1 MATRKKTKSTS
12 SSDDIEDRVTRW
24 AKQVVSGEFLAGPDI
39 RNACKRHLKDL
50 ETGHERG
57 LFFDL
62 ASANRAISFFPKVL
76 RLSGGDHEGKPFN
89 LLDWQAFIVGS
100 LFGWKDAD
108 GTRRFRMCYVE
119 SGKGSGKSPLAGGIG
134 LYGLVADQEA
144 SAEVYAAAPLALDT
158 PVPTPKGWTTQGE
171 LKVGDKVFDENGKPC
186 TVTYLSPILNDRECF
201 EVEFD
206 DGTVIVSDANHRWQT
221 IDTRGQ
227 KPSLYQP
234 KVVTTAEIARTLRSP
249 SGRLRH
255 RIEIA
260 GAIKTTG
267 KKLPIDP
274 YTLGVWLG
282 DGRVNR
288 GAICCHKDDV
298 EHLDLI
304 SAAGYQL
311 SSMNSQGDTRYFTI
325 LGLRT
330 QLGRLGLLNN
340 KHVPDIYLRA
350 SYQQRLNL
358 LAGLMDTDGTCTK
371 TGECRFTNREK
382 RLAEAVHE
390 LATGLG
396 IKSNIR
402 QIEVE
407 QAQHYVVSFKAS
419 KSIKVFNLSRKH
431 ARQIEAV
438 DTRAKARYVK
448 EVRPCKSV
456 PVRCIEVDS
465 PNHLYLVTKSH
476 IATHNTKKDQA
487 MVLFRDAVSMVNQS
501 PQLSSRLK
509 KSGTGQSV
517 WNLAYLAKNSFFR
530 PISSDNGQ
538 SGPRPH
544 MALIDEVHE
553 HKNNNVVEMMR
564 AGTKGRKQALIFMIT
579 NSGHDRT
586 SVCYSYHEYGKA
598 ICAGTKED
606 DSFFAF
612 ICSLDE
618 GDDPINDES
627 CWQKANPSLG
637 HTFTHKYLREQVTQ
651 AKGMPAKESIVR
663 RLNFCQWV
671 DSASPWLSA
680 DTWMD
685 CEDDFDITEL
695 YGEECY
701 GGLDLSGTRDLTA
714 LALYF
719 PRVKTLLVDFWT
731 PKDTLLDRERTDNVP
746 YSAWLRQG
754 YIHAPPGHAVDYSFV
769 AERIA
774 ELSALFEIKSIGFD
788 QYRIHYLEPELAE
801 ANVFIPLVKHGQGYY
816 KASESNLWMPRSIE
830 LFEKLITDKEIRIK
844 TNPCLRW
851 NAASAVLEADAKDNR
866 IFTKKKSTGRI
877 DGVVAAAMAVGTAL
891 ESDGVDDTEDWLA
904 AIKDP
909 IY

>member
-1 MATRKKTKSTS
+1 MVVRKKKKSTS
-12 SSDDIEDRVTRW
+12 SSDNHQDRVTRW
-24 AKQVVSGEFLAGPDI
+24 AKEVVSGEFLAGPDI

-57 LFFDL
+57 LYFDL
-62 ASANRAISFFPKVL
+62 DAANRAISFFPKVL
-76 RLSGGDHEGKPFN
+76 RLSGGDHEGKPFQ

-108 GTRRFRMCYVE
+108 NTRRFRMCYVE

-134 LYGLVADQEA
+134 LYGLVADGEA
-144 SAEVYAAAPLALDT
+144 SAEVYAAA
-158 PVPTPKGWTTQGE
+158 
-171 LKVGDKVFDENGKPC
+171 
-186 TVTYLSPILNDRECF
+186 
-201 EVEFD
+201 
-206 DGTVIVSDANHRWQT
+206 
-221 IDTRGQ
+221 
-227 KPSLYQP
+227 
-234 KVVTTAEIARTLRSP
+234 
-249 SGRLRH
+249 
-255 RIEIA
+255 
-260 GAIKTTG
+260 
-267 KKLPIDP
+267 
-274 YTLGVWLG
+274 
-282 DGRVNR
+282 
-288 GAICCHKDDV
+288 
-298 EHLDLI
+298 
-304 SAAGYQL
+304 
-311 SSMNSQGDTRYFTI
+311 
-325 LGLRT
+325 
-330 QLGRLGLLNN
+330 
-340 KHVPDIYLRA
+340 
-350 SYQQRLNL
+350 
-358 LAGLMDTDGTCTK
+358 
-371 TGECRFTNREK
+371 
-382 RLAEAVHE
+382 
-390 LATGLG
+390 
-396 IKSNIR
+396 
-402 QIEVE
+402 
-407 QAQHYVVSFKAS
+407 
-419 KSIKVFNLSRKH
+419 
-431 ARQIEAV
+431 
-438 DTRAKARYVK
+438 
-448 EVRPCKSV
+448 
-456 PVRCIEVDS
+456 
-465 PNHLYLVTKSH
+465 
-476 IATHNTKKDQA
+476 TKKDQA
-487 MVLFRDAVSMVNQS
+487 MILFRDAVSMVNQS

-517 WNLAYLAKNSFFR
+517 WNLAYIAKNSFFR

-586 SVCYSYHEYGKA
+586 SVCYSYHEYGKS

-627 CWQKANPSLG
+627 CWPKANPSLG

-680 DTWMD
+680 DTWTD
-685 CEDDFDITEL
+685 CEDDIDINEL
-695 YGEECY
+695 IGEECY

-714 LALYF
+714 LGLYF
-719 PRVKTLLVDFWT
+719 PRIKTLLVEFWT

-746 YSAWLRQG
+746 YTAWLTQG
-754 YIHAPPGHAVDYSFV
+754 FIHAPPGHAVDYSFV

-774 ELSALFEIKSIGFD
+774 DLSAQFDIKCIGFD
-788 QYRIHYLEPELAE
+788 QYRINYLEPVLVE
-801 ANVFIPLVKHGQGYY
+801 ANVYIPLVKHGQGYY

-844 TNPCLRW
+844 VNPCLRW

-877 DGVVAAAMAVGTAL
+877 DGVVAAAMSVGTAL
-891 ESDGVDDTEDWLA
+891 ESEGIDDDEDWLE
-904 AIKDP
+904 AIRDP
-909 IY
+909 IYS

>member
-1 MATRKKTKSTS
+1 MATRKKTSSTN
-12 SSDDIEDRVTRW
+12 SSDNAEDRVTRW
-24 AKQVVSGEFLAGPDI
+24 AKQVASGEFLAGPDI

-134 LYGLVADQEA
+134 LYGLVADGEA
-144 SAEVYAAAPLALDT
+144 SAEIYAAA
-158 PVPTPKGWTTQGE
+158 
-171 LKVGDKVFDENGKPC
+171 
-186 TVTYLSPILNDRECF
+186 
-201 EVEFD
+201 
-206 DGTVIVSDANHRWQT
+206 
-221 IDTRGQ
+221 
-227 KPSLYQP
+227 
-234 KVVTTAEIARTLRSP
+234 
-249 SGRLRH
+249 
-255 RIEIA
+255 
-260 GAIKTTG
+260 
-267 KKLPIDP
+267 
-274 YTLGVWLG
+274 
-282 DGRVNR
+282 
-288 GAICCHKDDV
+288 
-298 EHLDLI
+298 
-304 SAAGYQL
+304 
-311 SSMNSQGDTRYFTI
+311 
-325 LGLRT
+325 
-330 QLGRLGLLNN
+330 
-340 KHVPDIYLRA
+340 
-350 SYQQRLNL
+350 
-358 LAGLMDTDGTCTK
+358 
-371 TGECRFTNREK
+371 
-382 RLAEAVHE
+382 
-390 LATGLG
+390 
-396 IKSNIR
+396 
-402 QIEVE
+402 
-407 QAQHYVVSFKAS
+407 
-419 KSIKVFNLSRKH
+419 
-431 ARQIEAV
+431 
-438 DTRAKARYVK
+438 
-448 EVRPCKSV
+448 
-456 PVRCIEVDS
+456 
-465 PNHLYLVTKSH
+465 
-476 IATHNTKKDQA
+476 TKKDQA

-695 YGEECY
+695 YGEECF

-754 YIHAPPGHAVDYSFV
+754 FIHAPPGHAVDYSFV
-769 AERIA
+769 AERVA

-830 LFEKLITDKEIRIK
+830 LFEKLITSKEIRIK

>member
-1 MATRKKTKSTS
+1 MVVRKKKKSTS
-12 SSDDIEDRVTRW
+12 SSDNHQDRVTRW
-24 AKQVVSGEFLAGPDI
+24 AKEVVSGEFLAGPDI

-57 LFFDL
+57 LYFDL
-62 ASANRAISFFPKVL
+62 DAANRAISFFPKVL
-76 RLSGGDHEGKPFN
+76 RLSGGDHEGKPFQ

-108 GTRRFRMCYVE
+108 NTRRFRMCYVE

-134 LYGLVADQEA
+134 LYGLVADGEA
-144 SAEVYAAAPLALDT
+144 SAEVYAAA
-158 PVPTPKGWTTQGE
+158 
-171 LKVGDKVFDENGKPC
+171 
-186 TVTYLSPILNDRECF
+186 
-201 EVEFD
+201 
-206 DGTVIVSDANHRWQT
+206 
-221 IDTRGQ
+221 
-227 KPSLYQP
+227 
-234 KVVTTAEIARTLRSP
+234 
-249 SGRLRH
+249 
-255 RIEIA
+255 
-260 GAIKTTG
+260 
-267 KKLPIDP
+267 
-274 YTLGVWLG
+274 
-282 DGRVNR
+282 
-288 GAICCHKDDV
+288 
-298 EHLDLI
+298 
-304 SAAGYQL
+304 
-311 SSMNSQGDTRYFTI
+311 
-325 LGLRT
+325 
-330 QLGRLGLLNN
+330 
-340 KHVPDIYLRA
+340 
-350 SYQQRLNL
+350 
-358 LAGLMDTDGTCTK
+358 
-371 TGECRFTNREK
+371 
-382 RLAEAVHE
+382 
-390 LATGLG
+390 
-396 IKSNIR
+396 
-402 QIEVE
+402 
-407 QAQHYVVSFKAS
+407 
-419 KSIKVFNLSRKH
+419 
-431 ARQIEAV
+431 
-438 DTRAKARYVK
+438 
-448 EVRPCKSV
+448 
-456 PVRCIEVDS
+456 
-465 PNHLYLVTKSH
+465 
-476 IATHNTKKDQA
+476 TKKDQA
-487 MVLFRDAVSMVNQS
+487 MILFRDAVSMVNQS

-517 WNLAYLAKNSFFR
+517 WNLAYIAKNSFFR

-586 SVCYSYHEYGKA
+586 SVCYSYHEYGKS

-627 CWQKANPSLG
+627 CWPKANPSLG
-637 HTFTHKYLREQVTQ
+637 HTFTHKYLREQVIQ

-680 DTWMD
+680 DTWTD
-685 CEDDFDITEL
+685 CEDDIDINEL
-695 YGEECY
+695 IGEECY

-714 LALYF
+714 LGLYF
-719 PRVKTLLVDFWT
+719 PRIKTLLVEFWT

-746 YSAWLRQG
+746 YTAWLTQG
-754 YIHAPPGHAVDYSFV
+754 FIQAPPGHAVDYSFV

-774 ELSALFEIKSIGFD
+774 DLSAQFDIKCIGFD
-788 QYRIHYLEPELAE
+788 QYRINYLEPVLVE
-801 ANVFIPLVKHGQGYY
+801 ANVYIPLVKHGQGYY

-844 TNPCLRW
+844 VNPCLRW

-891 ESDGVDDTEDWLA
+891 ESQDIDDEEDWLE
-904 AIKDP
+904 AIRDP
-909 IY
+909 IYS

>member
-1 MATRKKTKSTS
+1 MVVRKKKTSTS
-12 SSDDIEDRVTRW
+12 SLDKHQDHVTRW
-24 AKQVVSGEFLAGPDI
+24 AKEVVSGEFLAGPDI

-57 LFFDL
+57 LYFDL
-62 ASANRAISFFPKVL
+62 EAANRAISFFPKVL
-76 RLSGGDHEGKPFN
+76 RLSGGDHEGKPFQ

-100 LFGWKDAD
+100 LFGWKAEDH
-108 GTRRFRMCYVE
+108 TRRFRMCYVE
-119 SGKGSGKSPLAGGIG
+119 SGKGSGKSPLAGGVG
-134 LYGLVADQEA
+134 LYGLVADNEA

-158 PVPTPKGWTTQGE
+158 AVPTPKGWTTQGK
-171 LKVGDKVFDENGKPC
+171 LKVGDQVFDHTGKPC
-186 TVTYLSPILNDRECF
+186 NVTYLSPILYNRKCYEI
-201 EVEFD
+201 EFD
-206 DGTVIVSDANHRWQT
+206 DGTVIISDANHRWET

-227 KPSLYQP
+227 KPSLYAA
-234 KVVTTAEIARTLRSP
+234 KVVTTAEISTTLRSP

-260 GAIKTTG
+260 DALKVPAQ
-267 KKLPIDP
+267 KLPIDP

-288 GAICCHKDDV
+288 GAICHHKDDI
-298 EHLDLI
+298 EHLALI
-304 SAAGYQL
+304 KSAGYEL
-311 SSMNSQGDTRYFTI
+311 SSMKSQGDTCYLTI

-330 QLGRLGLLNN
+330 QLRGLGLIDN

-350 SYQQRLNL
+350 SYQQRLSL

-382 RLAEAVHE
+382 RLAEAVHD

-396 IKSNIR
+396 VKSNIH

-407 QAQHYVVSFKAS
+407 FSPHYVVSFKAP
-419 KSIKVFNLSRKH
+419 KSVKVFHLSRKH
-431 ARQIEAV
+431 ARQIDTV
-438 DTRAKARYVK
+438 DTRAKARYIRSVT
-448 EVRPCKSV
+448 PCKSV

-465 PNHLYLVTKSH
+465 TKHLYLVTKSH

-487 MVLFRDAVSMVNQS
+487 MILFRDAVSMVNQS

-517 WNLAYLAKNSFFR
+517 WNLAYIAKNSFFR

-586 SVCYSYHEYGKA
+586 SVCYSYHEYGKS

-627 CWQKANPSLG
+627 CWPKANPSLG
-637 HTFTHKYLREQVTQ
+637 HTFNHKYLREQVTQ

-671 DSASPWLSA
+671 DSASPWLSS
-680 DTWMD
+680 DTWTD
-685 CEDDFDITEL
+685 CEDDIDINEL
-695 YGEECY
+695 IGEECY

-714 LALYF
+714 LGLYF
-719 PRVKTLLVDFWT
+719 PRVKTLLVEFWT

-746 YSAWLRQG
+746 YSLWEKQG
-754 YIHAPPGHAVDYSFV
+754 FIHAPPGHAVDYSFV

-774 ELSALFEIKSIGFD
+774 DLSAQFDIKCIGFD
-788 QYRIHYLEPELAE
+788 QYRINYLEPVLVE
-801 ANVFIPLVKHGQGYY
+801 ANVYIPLVKHGQGYY

-830 LFEKLITDKEIRIK
+830 LFEKLITDKEIKIK
-844 TNPCLRW
+844 INPCLRW

-891 ESDGVDDTEDWLA
+891 ESEGIDDDEDWLE
-904 AIKDP
+904 AIRDP

>member
-1 MATRKKTKSTS
+1 MVVRKKKKSTS
-12 SSDDIEDRVTRW
+12 SSDNHQDRVTRW
-24 AKQVVSGEFLAGPDI
+24 AKEVVSGEFLAGPDI

-57 LFFDL
+57 LYFDL
-62 ASANRAISFFPKVL
+62 DAANRAISFFPKVL
-76 RLSGGDHEGKPFN
+76 RLSGGDHEGKPFQ

-108 GTRRFRMCYVE
+108 NTRRFRMCYVE

-134 LYGLVADQEA
+134 LYGLVADGEA
-144 SAEVYAAAPLALDT
+144 SAEVYAAA
-158 PVPTPKGWTTQGE
+158 
-171 LKVGDKVFDENGKPC
+171 
-186 TVTYLSPILNDRECF
+186 
-201 EVEFD
+201 
-206 DGTVIVSDANHRWQT
+206 
-221 IDTRGQ
+221 
-227 KPSLYQP
+227 
-234 KVVTTAEIARTLRSP
+234 
-249 SGRLRH
+249 
-255 RIEIA
+255 
-260 GAIKTTG
+260 
-267 KKLPIDP
+267 
-274 YTLGVWLG
+274 
-282 DGRVNR
+282 
-288 GAICCHKDDV
+288 
-298 EHLDLI
+298 
-304 SAAGYQL
+304 
-311 SSMNSQGDTRYFTI
+311 
-325 LGLRT
+325 
-330 QLGRLGLLNN
+330 
-340 KHVPDIYLRA
+340 
-350 SYQQRLNL
+350 
-358 LAGLMDTDGTCTK
+358 
-371 TGECRFTNREK
+371 
-382 RLAEAVHE
+382 
-390 LATGLG
+390 
-396 IKSNIR
+396 
-402 QIEVE
+402 
-407 QAQHYVVSFKAS
+407 
-419 KSIKVFNLSRKH
+419 
-431 ARQIEAV
+431 
-438 DTRAKARYVK
+438 
-448 EVRPCKSV
+448 
-456 PVRCIEVDS
+456 
-465 PNHLYLVTKSH
+465 
-476 IATHNTKKDQA
+476 TKKDQA
-487 MVLFRDAVSMVNQS
+487 MILFRDAVSMVNQS

-517 WNLAYLAKNSFFR
+517 WNLAYIAKNSFFR

-586 SVCYSYHEYGKA
+586 SVCYSYHEYGKS

-627 CWQKANPSLG
+627 CWPKANPSLG

-680 DTWMD
+680 DTWTD
-685 CEDDFDITEL
+685 CEDDIDINEL
-695 YGEECY
+695 IGEECY

-714 LALYF
+714 LGLYF
-719 PRVKTLLVDFWT
+719 PRIKTLLVEFWT

-746 YSAWLRQG
+746 YTAWLTQG

-774 ELSALFEIKSIGFD
+774 DLSAQFDIKCIGFD
-788 QYRIHYLEPELAE
+788 QYRINYLEPVLVE
-801 ANVFIPLVKHGQGYY
+801 ANVYIPLVKHGQGYY

-844 TNPCLRW
+844 VNPCLRW

-891 ESDGVDDTEDWLA
+891 ESQDIDDEEDWLE
-904 AIKDP
+904 AIRDP
-909 IY
+909 IYS

>member
-1 MATRKKTKSTS
+1 MVVRKKKKSTS
-12 SSDDIEDRVTRW
+12 SSDNHQDRVTRW
-24 AKQVVSGEFLAGPDI
+24 AKEVVSGEFLAGPDI

-57 LFFDL
+57 LYFDL
-62 ASANRAISFFPKVL
+62 DAANRAISFFPKVL
-76 RLSGGDHEGKPFN
+76 RLSGGDHEGKPFQ

-108 GTRRFRMCYVE
+108 NTRRFRMCYVE

-134 LYGLVADQEA
+134 LYGLVADGEA
-144 SAEVYAAAPLALDT
+144 SAEVYAAA
-158 PVPTPKGWTTQGE
+158 
-171 LKVGDKVFDENGKPC
+171 
-186 TVTYLSPILNDRECF
+186 
-201 EVEFD
+201 
-206 DGTVIVSDANHRWQT
+206 
-221 IDTRGQ
+221 
-227 KPSLYQP
+227 
-234 KVVTTAEIARTLRSP
+234 
-249 SGRLRH
+249 
-255 RIEIA
+255 
-260 GAIKTTG
+260 
-267 KKLPIDP
+267 
-274 YTLGVWLG
+274 
-282 DGRVNR
+282 
-288 GAICCHKDDV
+288 
-298 EHLDLI
+298 
-304 SAAGYQL
+304 
-311 SSMNSQGDTRYFTI
+311 
-325 LGLRT
+325 
-330 QLGRLGLLNN
+330 
-340 KHVPDIYLRA
+340 
-350 SYQQRLNL
+350 
-358 LAGLMDTDGTCTK
+358 
-371 TGECRFTNREK
+371 
-382 RLAEAVHE
+382 
-390 LATGLG
+390 
-396 IKSNIR
+396 
-402 QIEVE
+402 
-407 QAQHYVVSFKAS
+407 
-419 KSIKVFNLSRKH
+419 
-431 ARQIEAV
+431 
-438 DTRAKARYVK
+438 
-448 EVRPCKSV
+448 
-456 PVRCIEVDS
+456 
-465 PNHLYLVTKSH
+465 
-476 IATHNTKKDQA
+476 TKKDQA
-487 MVLFRDAVSMVNQS
+487 MILFRDAVSMVNQS

-517 WNLAYLAKNSFFR
+517 WNLAYIAKNSFFR

-586 SVCYSYHEYGKA
+586 SVCYSYHEYGKS
-598 ICAGTKED
+598 ICTGTKED

-627 CWQKANPSLG
+627 CWPKANPSLG

-680 DTWMD
+680 DTWTD
-685 CEDDFDITEL
+685 CEDDIDINEL
-695 YGEECY
+695 IGEECY

-714 LALYF
+714 LGLYF
-719 PRVKTLLVDFWT
+719 PRIKTLLVEFWT

-746 YSAWLRQG
+746 YTAWLTQG
-754 YIHAPPGHAVDYSFV
+754 FIQAPPGHAVDYSFV

-774 ELSALFEIKSIGFD
+774 DLSAQFDIKCIGFD
-788 QYRIHYLEPELAE
+788 QYRINYLEPVLVE
-801 ANVFIPLVKHGQGYY
+801 ANVYIPLVKHGQGYY

-844 TNPCLRW
+844 VNPCLRW

-891 ESDGVDDTEDWLA
+891 ESQDIDDDEDWLE
-904 AIKDP
+904 AIRDP
-909 IY
+909 IYS